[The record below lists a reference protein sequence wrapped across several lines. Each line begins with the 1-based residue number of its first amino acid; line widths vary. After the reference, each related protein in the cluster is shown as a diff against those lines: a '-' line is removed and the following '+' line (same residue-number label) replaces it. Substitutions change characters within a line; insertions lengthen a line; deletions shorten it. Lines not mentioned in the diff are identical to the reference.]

1 MNSTASS
8 LWEMGCRSRDRWSD
22 ALDTLDNITIGK
34 NNSTVGRNMTSN
46 VFRLRFGS
54 KSTKFSEY
62 ICEFRVLLSSTIV
75 NLIRNTMKIS
85 RDFVLLFTLSL
96 SELLSSIKGAAEAV
110 VLFISWNLLILRK
123 S

>member
-1 MNSTASS
+1 
-8 LWEMGCRSRDRWSD
+8 MGCRSRDRWSD